1 MELKYLKKTATNYLG
16 KEVKDAIIGIPA
28 YFNQIQRQVIKDAAN
43 IAGLNCLRLI
53 SDTALVGN
61 AYTFENYTKKEE
73 IILVFD
79 LGGGFLSVSIISLE
93 QGLIE
98 VKSVNGNH
106 DIGGEDFL
114 ERLFNYCFLE
124 FKKKLV

>member
-1 MELKYLKKTATNYLG
+1 M
-16 KEVKDAIIGIPA
+16 
-28 YFNQIQRQVIKDAAN
+28 
-43 IAGLNCLRLI
+43 
-53 SDTALVGN
+53 GN

-93 QGLIE
+93 HGLIE
-98 VKSVNGNH
+98 VSSVNGNN

-124 FKKKLV
+124 FKKKTGIDIKDNRKALNRLKKSCEDAIKHLSIAKTTTIDIESLANGKFRNRNYSAKI